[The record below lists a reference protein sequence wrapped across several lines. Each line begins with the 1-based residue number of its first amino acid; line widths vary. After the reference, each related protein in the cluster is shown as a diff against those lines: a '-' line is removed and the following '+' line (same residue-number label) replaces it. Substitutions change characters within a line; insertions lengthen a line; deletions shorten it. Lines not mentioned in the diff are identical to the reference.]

1 MEYLDEKDLD
11 EMDLIGLLDFVGWR
25 NSYKEMM
32 NAYED
37 LVTELEFKYDLAR
50 EEKQLRYL
58 EEKEKE
64 NGRI

>member
-1 MEYLDEKDLD
+1 MDYLENLSLSKLFEFLEY
-11 EMDLIGLLDFVGWR
+11 R

-32 NAYED
+32 NSYED
-37 LVTELEFKYDLAR
+37 LVAEAEFKYDLAR
-50 EEKQLRYL
+50 EEEQLRYL

>member
-1 MEYLDEKDLD
+1 MDYLDTLDLP
-11 EMDLIGLLDFVGWR
+11 ELLDFVGFR

-32 NAYED
+32 NSYED
-37 LVTELEFKYDLAR
+37 IVAEAEFRNELAR
-50 EEKQLRYL
+50 EEEQLRYL